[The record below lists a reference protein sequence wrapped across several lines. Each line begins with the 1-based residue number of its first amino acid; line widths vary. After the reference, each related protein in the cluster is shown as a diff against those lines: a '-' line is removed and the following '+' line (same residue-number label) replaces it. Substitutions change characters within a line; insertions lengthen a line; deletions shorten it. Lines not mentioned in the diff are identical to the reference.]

1 MLILKNFETEVKFN
15 QKVTNKVIINKFK
28 SRSNFSIFKTWY
40 VFRPRN
46 NIWNSKSKRNIIQPF
61 NTVYI
66 LLYNLLLTQLNW

>member
-15 QKVTNKVIINKFK
+15 QKVTNKVIINKVE

-40 VFRPRN
+40 VFRPHN

-66 LLYNLLLTQLNW
+66 LLYNILLTQLNW